1 MKFKSHIKKIKRVN
15 YVNFSRLNFTRL
27 DKNEKID
34 NFRKKIISNL
44 KDKINSNLLASYP
57 EVSKLINLISKNFN
71 LSVKN
76 ILLTAGIDG
85 ALKIIIDALTE
96 EKDKVVIL
104 DPTFAMTKI
113 YCNLANLT
121 ILKVN
126 YDKNL
131 RLNNVKL
138 IQNLKKRPKL
148 VILSNPNSPTGTVIE
163 KNYISE
169 IIKITKK
176 RNIPLVID
184 EAYYEFHGKSLIN
197 YLKKNK
203 NLFILRT
210 FSKAFG
216 IAGVRVG
223 YIISSKQNIQYLS
236 KFKSVYSSR

>member
-1 MKFKSHIKKIKRVN
+1 M
-15 YVNFSRLNFTRL
+15 
-27 DKNEKID
+27 
-34 NFRKKIISNL
+34 
-44 KDKINSNLLASYP
+44 
-57 EVSKLINLISKNFN
+57 
-71 LSVKN
+71 SVKN

-96 EKDKVVIL
+96 EKDKVVI

-169 IIKITKK
+169 IIKIKKK

-184 EAYYEFHGKSLIN
+184 EA
-197 YLKKNK
+197 
-203 NLFILRT
+203 
-210 FSKAFG
+210 
-216 IAGVRVG
+216 
-223 YIISSKQNIQYLS
+223 
-236 KFKSVYSSR
+236 